1 MSVPPSG
8 SSVSGKASSP
18 ATIIAHLLNA
28 ASKNTAWTF
37 TTITQAL
44 AHICQVHPRRTIG
57 WSTCSALSSARLD
70 TVRTQFGVT
79 ASAGQCRGNV
89 EVWNSLRDQ
98 AGSRNLV
105 FDLAFTHERFGS
117 SSHSHASAGHGRAS
131 AYCSGAQ
138 DE

>member
-8 SSVSGKASSP
+8 ISVSGKAFSP

-37 TTITQAL
+37 TTTTQAR
-44 AHICQVHPRRTIG
+44 AHICQVHPRSTIG
-57 WSTCSALSSARLD
+57 WCTCSALSAGH

-79 ASAGQCRGNV
+79 ASAGQRRGNV
-89 EVWNSLRDQ
+89 EVRNYLRDQ

-105 FDLAFTHERFGS
+105 LDLAFTH
-117 SSHSHASAGHGRAS
+117 
-131 AYCSGAQ
+131 
-138 DE
+138 